1 MRPEAGCDEET
12 AGWGSSIS
20 FVEFKLLVD
29 VSEAVSG
36 EELVD
41 NDVDWLCA
49 FGPVAAKNTHHIAA
63 AVNLI
68 H

>member
-1 MRPEAGCDEET
+1 
-12 AGWGSSIS
+12 
-20 FVEFKLLVD
+20 VELKLVD

-41 NDVDWLCA
+41 DSAGWLCA
-49 FGPVAAKNTHHIAA
+49 FGPAVAKNTHHIAA

>member
-1 MRPEAGCDEET
+1 MPEVGFNEGT
-12 AGWGSSIS
+12 GSSIS
-20 FVEFKLLVD
+20 FVEFKLVD
-29 VSEAVSG
+29 VSEVVSG

-41 NDVDWLCA
+41 VSAGWLCA
-49 FGPVAAKNTHHIAA
+49 FGPAVAKNTHHIAA